1 MGDNLIKKS
10 EKMPWWTGNE
20 VKTLD
25 DRTVKV
31 ETLLNALNDMAVVPE
46 RKVRGAGGAQGDC
59 GLGAC
64 GARQPP
70 DPPAPTRLTLLPPPR
85 PAPPPPPLDRR
96 PPARAHLGR
105 VQDQGRG

>member
-10 EKMPWWTGNE
+10 EKMPWWSGNE

-46 RKVRGAGGAQGDC
+46 RKVRAGC
-59 GLGAC
+59 GLGRSA
-64 GARQPP
+64 AV
-70 DPPAPTRLTLLPPPR
+70 RLW
-85 PAPPPPPLDRR
+85 
-96 PPARAHLGR
+96 G
-105 VQDQGRG
+105 